1 MDKLG
6 CVSEKSKFQASLI
19 LLFPSTCTNFVRIL
33 KFGQKLEKEKIK
45 KSLGTVCKVV
55 IPLVVGVGLFYWL
68 YNNVDVEQMK
78 NILRYDVDY
87 TWIGVM
93 LVISTFSHVFRA
105 MRWRLQLRA
114 LGIDAPLG
122 VLVVSIF
129 GTYAVNL
136 VFPRLGEVWRCGY
149 ISRRQKAPFT
159 KVVGSM
165 VADRLSDTVT
175 VLTLT
180 LVTMCLAWSAF
191 DKFFDAFPQ
200 VKDGIFNTVTS
211 PVTWIGVAVVAGL
224 VVALFKL
231 GKHFAFIQK
240 IDNAI
245 AGLWQG
251 FYSITKMKGKRWF
264 LFYTL
269 LIWGCYFTQLY
280 VCFFAFPF
288 TKDLG
293 IVCALVCFVL
303 SSISMGIPTNGGLGA
318 WHIAIIFGLSLY
330 GVGTFSINRPDA
342 NATAFAMLVWG
353 TQTLLLIALGI
364 YSYVYILMNKTKEGN

>member
-1 MDKLG
+1 M
-6 CVSEKSKFQASLI
+6 
-19 LLFPSTCTNFVRIL
+19 
-33 KFGQKLEKEKIK
+33 
-45 KSLGTVCKVV
+45 
-55 IPLVVGVGLFYWL
+55 VVGVGLFYWL

-231 GKHFAFIQK
+231 GKRFAFIQK

-303 SSISMGIPTNGGLGA
+303 SKIGRASCRER
-318 WHIAIIFGLSLY
+318 
-330 GVGTFSINRPDA
+330 V
-342 NATAFAMLVWG
+342 
-353 TQTLLLIALGI
+353 
-364 YSYVYILMNKTKEGN
+364 

>member
-1 MDKLG
+1 M
-6 CVSEKSKFQASLI
+6 
-19 LLFPSTCTNFVRIL
+19 RIL

-180 LVTMCLAWSAF
+180 LVTMCLAWPAF

-200 VKDGIFNTVTS
+200 VKDGLFNTVTS

-251 FYSITKMKGKRWF
+251 FYSITKMKGKRRF

-364 YSYVYILMNKTKEGN
+364 YSYVYILMNKTKEGK

>member
-1 MDKLG
+1 M
-6 CVSEKSKFQASLI
+6 
-19 LLFPSTCTNFVRIL
+19 RIL

-191 DKFFDAFPQ
+191 DKFLMPSLRSRTA
-200 VKDGIFNTVTS
+200 
-211 PVTWIGVAVVAGL
+211 
-224 VVALFKL
+224 
-231 GKHFAFIQK
+231 
-240 IDNAI
+240 
-245 AGLWQG
+245 
-251 FYSITKMKGKRWF
+251 YSI
-264 LFYTL
+264 
-269 LIWGCYFTQLY
+269 
-280 VCFFAFPF
+280 P
-288 TKDLG
+288 
-293 IVCALVCFVL
+293 
-303 SSISMGIPTNGGLGA
+303 
-318 WHIAIIFGLSLY
+318 
-330 GVGTFSINRPDA
+330 
-342 NATAFAMLVWG
+342 
-353 TQTLLLIALGI
+353 
-364 YSYVYILMNKTKEGN
+364 